1 MNGTDTNV
9 FQREHTD
16 FSESTE
22 EIPQLTK
29 EEQKEKLEELRKA
42 AAERRAK
49 QAIIDKEE
57 AKKNE
62 VRPTPYLLTISP
74 HI

>member
-1 MNGTDTNV
+1 MSV
-9 FQREHTD
+9 LHSEHTD

-29 EEQKEKLEELRKA
+29 EEQKQKLEELRTA

-57 AKKNE
+57 ARKNE
-62 VRPTPYLLTISP
+62 V
-74 HI
+74 

>member
-1 MNGTDTNV
+1 LHS
-9 FQREHTD
+9 EHTD

-22 EIPQLTK
+22 EIPQLSK
-29 EEQKEKLEELRKA
+29 EEQKAKLEELRKA

-49 QAIIDKEE
+49 QALIDKEE

-62 VRPTPYLLTISP
+62 V
-74 HI
+74 